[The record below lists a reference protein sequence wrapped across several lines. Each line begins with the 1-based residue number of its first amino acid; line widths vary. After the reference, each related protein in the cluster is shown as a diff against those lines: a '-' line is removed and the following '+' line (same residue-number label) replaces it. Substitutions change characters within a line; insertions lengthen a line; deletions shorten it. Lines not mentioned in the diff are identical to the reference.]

1 MAINKRGES
10 WYSDFWHNG
19 NRYRKSWG
27 PISKKVAQEKEA
39 KFRAEIFEGKHRQK
53 SKRILFE
60 VFSEKYLENARL
72 NKRSSSA
79 RRNQTSINMLMPHF
93 KGKLISSIHPFM
105 VEQYKKTRKDAGAD
119 PATINRDVATLKN
132 MMNKAVE
139 WDYLT
144 KNPIAGVKKFK
155 ENNEKT
161 WALSSEEEER
171 LLAECDKRPQR
182 KKYLKDLALFALHT
196 GMRQEEIFK
205 LKKENV
211 KLKENYILVTDTKT
225 HKNRNVPINDTLKS
239 IFKKLM
245 RGDSEHV
252 FTNEKDRPLTVLT
265 NAFWR
270 AVSDAGLIKWS
281 GDKKIRFRFHD
292 LRHTFGSR
300 LGMAGAD
307 LKTIMEIMG
316 HETPKTA
323 MRYQHPSPDHKLKAV
338 KILDNLHQT
347 DNNVIKMAVR

>member
-72 NKRSSSA
+72 NKKSSSS

-105 VEQYKKTRKDAGAD
+105 VEQYKKTRKDAGTE
-119 PATINRDVATLKN
+119 PATINRDLATLKN
-132 MMNKAVE
+132 M
-139 WDYLT
+139 
-144 KNPIAGVKKFK
+144 
-155 ENNEKT
+155 
-161 WALSSEEEER
+161 
-171 LLAECDKRPQR
+171 
-182 KKYLKDLALFALHT
+182 
-196 GMRQEEIFK
+196 
-205 LKKENV
+205 
-211 KLKENYILVTDTKT
+211 
-225 HKNRNVPINDTLKS
+225 
-239 IFKKLM
+239 
-245 RGDSEHV
+245 
-252 FTNEKDRPLTVLT
+252 
-265 NAFWR
+265 
-270 AVSDAGLIKWS
+270 
-281 GDKKIRFRFHD
+281 
-292 LRHTFGSR
+292 

-338 KILDNLHQT
+338 KILDNLHQSEH
-347 DNNVIKMAVR
+347 NVIKMIAR